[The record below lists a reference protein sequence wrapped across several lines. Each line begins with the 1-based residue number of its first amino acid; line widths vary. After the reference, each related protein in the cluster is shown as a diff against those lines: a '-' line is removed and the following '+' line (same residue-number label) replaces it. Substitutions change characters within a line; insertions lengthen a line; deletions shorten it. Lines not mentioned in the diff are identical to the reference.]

1 MSLAHRYRNFGDV
14 KEEPATNESL
24 LAEGIED
31 QKLQSFEEGYQ
42 AGWDDAVKAQ
52 TDATMKV
59 STEFGQNLQDMSF
72 TYHEALSKLTL
83 SIEPMMTQIV
93 DRLLP
98 AVTRQAVGAHIAS
111 ELNNMVKAE
120 AGQLIEIVVAPE
132 NVETVKELGKSGL
145 TEAFEIIAEHSLGQ
159 GQAYVR
165 IGSDEKSIDVD
176 SVVLGVSEALTAFFH
191 EAKQDQTNE

>member
-14 KEEPATNESL
+14 KEEPNTNENL
-24 LAEGIED
+24 IVEGIED

-59 STEFGQNLQDMSF
+59 STELGQNLQDMSF

-83 SIEPMMTQIV
+83 SMEPMITQIV
-93 DRLLP
+93 DKLLP
-98 AVTRQAVGAHIAS
+98 SIARQAVGVHISS
-111 ELNNMVKAE
+111 ELYEMVKAA
-120 AGQLIEIVVAPE
+120 AGQPIEIVVAPE
-132 NVETVKELGKSGL
+132 NVETVKELGENNL
-145 TEAFEIIAEHSLGQ
+145 TEAFEIVAEPSMGQ

-165 IGSDEKSIDVD
+165 IGNEEKNIDLDSII
-176 SVVLGVSEALTAFFH
+176 LGVSEALTAFFH
-191 EAKQDQTNE
+191 EAAQDKTNE